1 MTDTSIPELQANRN
15 VQLFVFQSSLK
26 SVDALEVLLK
36 RMRRQMRLPVN
47 IYSAIWISVNE
58 ALSNAIIH
66 GNKFD
71 LNKKVRMLVQFKRDH
86 WICFT
91 VKDEGNGFDH
101 ERFTR
106 LPDALR
112 LKPYGS
118 GVMFMKK
125 LSDAAF
131 FSDKGT
137 TVDLYFRLK

>member
-1 MTDTSIPELQANRN
+1 MSDLISGLQVNRN

-26 SVDALEVLLK
+26 SIDAMEVLL
-36 RMRRQMRLPVN
+36 RRIRRQMRLPVS
-47 IYSAIWISVNE
+47 IYSSIWISVNE

-71 LNKKVRMLVQFKRDH
+71 LNKKVRVLMQFKRDQ

-91 VKDEGNGFDH
+91 IKDEGHGFDYA
-101 ERFTR
+101 RFTE
-106 LPDALR
+106 LPGALT

-125 LSDAAF
+125 LADATF
-131 FSDKGT
+131 FSDNGT
-137 TVDLYFRLK
+137 TVDLYFKLR